1 VVLDTSAAVER
12 INKVQ
17 DADGNDTTPANEDRQ
32 QAIEAALGNPDG
44 ATIETYTTSGTTAEQ
59 LPDLPIPDGVTALVV
74 YLPGNA
80 GDVFLG
86 DAEAQFIPLTDS
98 GHVFEWEG
106 ATTGDLHIKTNTAGD
121 GVGIVFEGEGGT

>member
-1 VVLDTSAAVER
+1 MLDTNAAVER

-17 DADGNDTTPANEDRQ
+17 DSDGEDTTPANEDRQ
-32 QAIEAALGNPDG
+32 QAIQEAVGNPSG
-44 ATIETYTTSGTTAEQ
+44 ATIETYSTDSTTAEQ
-59 LPDLPIPDGVTALVV
+59 LPDLPIPDGVTALLV

-86 DAEAQFIPLTDS
+86 DDAAQFVPLTDS

-106 ATTGDLHIKTNTAGD
+106 ATTADLHIKTNTAGD
-121 GVGIVFEGEGGT
+121 GVGIVFEGGA

>member
-1 VVLDTSAAVER
+1 MTLDTNAAVER

-17 DADGNDTTPANEDRQ
+17 DSDGNDRTPANENRQ
-32 QAIEAALGNPDG
+32 QAIQEAVGNPAG
-44 ATIETYTTSGTTAEQ
+44 ATIETHTTDGTAAEQ

-86 DAEAQFIPLTDS
+86 DDSEQFVPLTDS

-106 ATTGDLHIKTNTAGD
+106 ATTADLYIKTNTAGD
-121 GVGIVFEGEGGT
+121 GVGIVFEGGA